1 MKYRKLNRVKET
13 LKEGVKYVTKYLFPV
28 VGYAS
33 GTAVASGIYRKIY
46 SFPPSVVEAYG
57 FPLAWLERITKVHHY
72 AHTYPPPYTSFCYV
86 NPQNLALDII
96 FWSLIYGLPIAG
108 WFFLS
113 SFNSKV

>member
-1 MKYRKLNRVKET
+1 MYGKLNDVKKA
-13 LKEGVKYVTKYLFPV
+13 LKKGVKYILSIECFSIPTTLLSALYE
-28 VGYAS
+28 
-33 GTAVASGIYRKIY
+33 
-46 SFPPSVVEAYG
+46 VESTPWGDSSHG
-57 FPLAWLERITKVHHY
+57 FPLAWLEKTLGWMPSRGTCGIGAVG
-72 AHTYPPPYTSFCYV
+72 YV